1 MAALFQKYDPRTDY
15 VNPTI
20 SAMTDTG
27 LTNYMFK
34 SRNPHLG
41 MKEPQNFAKE
51 KKLEMQ
57 HFYLPLMF
65 MTFGFILAM
74 ISAVSEKC
82 KKNNYSSKADHRTLV
97 KQIPCKA
104 LPF

>member
-27 LTNYMFK
+27 LTDYMFK

-41 MKEPQNFAKE
+41 MKEHESVAKE

-65 MTFGFILAM
+65 MSGGLVLAM
-74 ISAVSEKC
+74 MSAVAEKMHE
-82 KKNNYSSKADHRTLV
+82 KGLAN
-97 KQIPCKA
+97 
-104 LPF
+104 